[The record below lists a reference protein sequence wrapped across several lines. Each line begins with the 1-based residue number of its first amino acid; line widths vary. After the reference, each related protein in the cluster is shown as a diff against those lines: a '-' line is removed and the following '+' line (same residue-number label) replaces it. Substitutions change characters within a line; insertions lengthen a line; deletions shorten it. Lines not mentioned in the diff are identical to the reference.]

1 MYIISIIDFD
11 FIIIIM
17 SFTLSVTGNRSLLI
31 TNYSPTLELDGE
43 YECALLYLST
53 FNSIPN
59 VDRNNNM
66 FYYGDNDVIEIPE
79 GAYELQDLNDY
90 LKGKIKDKTF
100 NIFCNNNTLKT
111 YLFSNETIHFEKER
125 GLGNLLGFGN
135 ITLSANKLHES
146 QHPVNILSTTVVRIE
161 CDIVSGSYINGTP
174 SHIIHEFAPNVP
186 PGYRLI
192 EIPKNIIYFPVNQND
207 ITSINIRILDVHN
220 NLINLRGE
228 EVQLYLHLRKK

>member
-1 MYIISIIDFD
+1 
-11 FIIIIM
+11 M
-17 SFTLSVTGNRSLLI
+17 SFTLSVTGNNSLLT
-31 TNYSPTLELDGE
+31 TNYSPTLELEGE

-59 VDRNNNM
+59 IDAKNNI
-66 FYYGDNDVIEIPE
+66 FYYGEHDVVEIPE

-90 LKGKIKDKTF
+90 IKEQMKNTTF
-100 NIFCNNNTLKT
+100 NLFCNNNTLKT
-111 YLFSNETIHFEKER
+111 YLFSTKDIHFGKER
-125 GLGNLLGFGN
+125 GLGSLLGFGDK
-135 ITLSANKLHES
+135 TLEANKLHES

-161 CDIVSGSYINGTP
+161 CDIVSGSYINGKS

-192 EIPKNIIYFPVNQND
+192 EIPKNVIYFPVNQNN
-207 ITSINIRILDVHN
+207 ITSINIRILDIKN

-228 EVQLYLHLRKK
+228 EVQLYLHLRRK